1 MKSAQSNFARTS
13 ARLSLVTLAVIASC
27 AALADDSAWYIGGN
41 VGASRAVIDN
51 DRITSTLIGQGA
63 TSVSIVDDDRD
74 RGFKIYGGYQVNKYF
89 ALEGGYFD
97 LGRFGFT
104 ATTVPAGTLNGSI
117 KLRGVNLD
125 LVGTVPIT
133 ERFSAFGRI
142 GANHAQARDSFT
154 GTGLVQVLNPNPT
167 KRDTNLKL
175 GLGVQYAFTES
186 LAMRAEVERYRIND
200 AVGNKGDVDLA
211 SVGLVYMFG
220 AKTPTPVARSEAPA
234 PAYIAPAPMP
244 IAVAPPPPPAP
255 PPPAPPPPRPPV
267 PTKVTFSSD
276 ALFDFNKAGLK
287 PGGQQELDKFA
298 SDLRGT
304 SYEVITVTG
313 HTDRIGSHAYNL
325 KLSTRRAETVQTYL
339 VSKAGIPVNKIVV
352 KGVDGAEPV
361 TKLSDCPGKKVTPAL
376 IACLQP
382 DRRVEVEVT
391 GTR

>member
-1 MKSAQSNFARTS
+1 MKSAHKNFARTS

-41 VGASRAVIDN
+41 VGPSKAVIDN
-51 DRITSTLIGQGA
+51 ERITNTLMGQGA
-63 TSVSIVDDDRD
+63 SSVSINDDDRD

-97 LGRFGFT
+97 LGRFSFD

-142 GANHAQARDSFT
+142 GANYAQARDSFT
-154 GTGLVQVLNPNPT
+154 GTGAVHVLNPNPT
-167 KRDTNLKL
+167 KRDTNLKV
-175 GLGVQYAFTES
+175 GLGVQYAFTDAV
-186 LAMRAEVERYRIND
+186 AMRAEVERYRIND
-200 AVGNKGDVDLA
+200 AVGNKGDVDLV
-211 SVGLVYMFG
+211 SVGLVYKFG
-220 AKTPTPVARSEAPA
+220 AKTPTPVARSEPPA
-234 PAYIAPAPMP
+234 PAYVAPAPMP
-244 IAVAPPPPPAP
+244 VAVAPTPPAP
-255 PPPAPPPPRPPV
+255 PPPAPKPPMPA
-267 PTKVTFSSD
+267 KVTFSSD

-325 KLSTRRAETVQTYL
+325 KLSTRRAETVQNYL
-339 VSKAGIPVNKIVV
+339 VSKAAIPADKIVV
-352 KGVDGAEPV
+352 RGVNGAEPV
-361 TKLSDCPGKKVTPAL
+361 TKIADCPGKKASPAL

-382 DRRVEVEVT
+382 DRRVEVEVS

>member
-1 MKSAQSNFARTS
+1 MKSAQTNFARTS

-41 VGASRAVIDN
+41 VGPSKAVIDN
-51 DRITSTLIGQGA
+51 ERITNTLMGQGA
-63 TSVSIVDDDRD
+63 SSVSIVDDNRD

-97 LGRFGFT
+97 LGRFSFD

-142 GANHAQARDSFT
+142 GANYAQARDSFSST
-154 GTGLVQVLNPNPT
+154 GAVHVLNPNPT
-167 KRDTNLKL
+167 KRDTNLKV
-175 GLGVQYAFTES
+175 GLGVQYAFTDS
-186 LAMRAEVERYRIND
+186 VAMRAEVERYRIND
-200 AVGNKGDVDLA
+200 AVGNKGDVDLV
-211 SVGLVYMFG
+211 SVGLVYTFG
-220 AKTPTPVARSEAPA
+220 AKTPTPVARSEP
-234 PAYIAPAPMP
+234 PPPVYVAPAPMP
-244 IAVAPPPPPAP
+244 IAVAPAPPAP
-255 PPPAPPPPRPPV
+255 PPPAPKPPMPA
-267 PTKVTFSSD
+267 KVTFSSD

-325 KLSTRRAETVQTYL
+325 KLSTRRAETVQNYL
-339 VSKAGIPVNKIVV
+339 VSKAAIPADKIVV
-352 KGVDGAEPV
+352 RGVNGAEPV
-361 TKLSDCPGKKVTPAL
+361 TKLADCPGKKVSPAL

-382 DRRVEVEVT
+382 DRRVEVEVS

>member
-1 MKSAQSNFARTS
+1 MKSTHKNFARTS
-13 ARLSLVTLAVIASC
+13 VKLSLVTLAVIASC

-41 VGASRAVIDN
+41 VGPSKAVID
-51 DRITSTLIGQGA
+51 DERITNSLMGSGA
-63 TSVSIVDDDRD
+63 RSVSIVDDDRD
-74 RGFKIYGGYQVNKYF
+74 RGFKIYGGYQVNKYI

-97 LGRFGFT
+97 LGRFDFT

-142 GANHAQARDSFT
+142 GVNHAQARDTFS
-154 GTGLVQVLNPNPT
+154 GTGSVQVLNPNPS
-167 KRDTNLKL
+167 KRDTNLKV
-175 GLGVQYAFTES
+175 GLGVQYAFTDS

-200 AVGNKGDVDLA
+200 AVGNKGDVDLV
-211 SVGLVYMFG
+211 SVGLVYKFG
-220 AKTPTPVARSEAPA
+220 AKTPTPVARSEPPA
-234 PAYIAPAPMP
+234 PAYVAPAPMP
-244 IAVAPPPPPAP
+244 IAVAPPPPP
-255 PPPAPPPPRPPV
+255 PAPPPPRPPM
-267 PTKVTFSSD
+267 PAKVTFSSD

-325 KLSTRRAETVQTYL
+325 KLSTRRAETVQSYL
-339 VSKAGIPVNKIVV
+339 VSNAGIPANKIVV

-361 TKLSDCPGKKVTPAL
+361 TKLADCPGKKVTPAL

>member
-1 MKSAQSNFARTS
+1 MKSAHKNSARTS

-41 VGASRAVIDN
+41 VGPSKAVIDN
-51 DRITSTLIGQGA
+51 ERITNTLMGQGA
-63 TSVSIVDDDRD
+63 SSVSIVDDNRD

-97 LGRFGFT
+97 LGRFSFD

-142 GANHAQARDSFT
+142 GANYAQARDSFSST
-154 GTGLVQVLNPNPT
+154 GAVHVLNPNPT
-167 KRDTNLKL
+167 KRDTNLKV
-175 GLGVQYAFTES
+175 GLGVQYAFTDS

-200 AVGNKGDVDLA
+200 AVGNKGDVDLV
-211 SVGLVYMFG
+211 SVGLVYKFG
-220 AKTPTPVARSEAPA
+220 AKTPTPVARSEPPA
-234 PAYIAPAPMP
+234 PAYVAPAPRP
-244 IAVAPPPPPAP
+244 IAVAPPPAP
-255 PPPAPPPPRPPV
+255 LPPPAPMPA
-267 PTKVTFSSD
+267 KVTFSSD
-276 ALFDFNKAGLK
+276 ALFDFDKAALK

-304 SYEVITVTG
+304 RFDIITVTG
-313 HTDRIGSHAYNL
+313 HTDRIGSRAYNL
-325 KLSTRRAETVQTYL
+325 KLSTRRAETVQGYL
-339 VSKAGIPVNKIVV
+339 VSNAGISADKIVV
-352 KGVDGAEPV
+352 RGVNGAEPV
-361 TKLSDCPGKKVTPAL
+361 TKLEDCPGKKVSPAL

-382 DRRVEVEVT
+382 DRRVEVEVS